1 MSATHFL
8 RHLAIAYNHFHP
20 IDEHRKFAEQLDL
33 FEKSQ
38 LRQAL
43 SAQLDAMEKRC
54 RIYLESGKAPEQELA
69 PLLEKIKS
77 IKGKLDVLSHQ
88 GAPVV

>member
-8 RHLAIAYNHFHP
+8 RHLAISYNHFHP
-20 IDEHRKFAEQLDL
+20 IDEHKKFAEQLDL

-43 SAQLDAMEKRC
+43 SAQLDLMEKRC
-54 RIYLESGKAPEQELA
+54 RIYLESGKASEQELA
-69 PLLEKIKS
+69 PLLEKMKS
-77 IKGKLDVLSHQ
+77 IKGKLDILSHQ
-88 GAPVV
+88 GAPAV

>member
-1 MSATHFL
+1 MSATHIL

-20 IDEHRKFAEQLDL
+20 IDEHRKFVAQLDL
-33 FEKSQ
+33 FEKNQ
-38 LRQAL
+38 LRQGIL
-43 SAQLDAMEKRC
+43 VKLDELEKRC
-54 RIYLESGKAPEQELA
+54 RIFIESGKAGVEELA

-77 IKGKLDVLSHQ
+77 IKGRLDVFSHE